1 MFLTLTW
8 GTGPSARTWSPTLPG
23 TAELGRAV
31 AALGVPPPE
40 PCTLK
45 AALQLVEPLL
55 MVAAEAAGAGAPELL
70 VVIGAVTLTK
80 NLLASGARTAIRVP
94 ARPADPAPTPAKTTR
109 ALTAVA

>member
-1 MFLTLTW
+1 M
-8 GTGPSARTWSPTLPG
+8 
-23 TAELGRAV
+23 

-45 AALQLVEPLL
+45 AALQLAEPLL

>member
-40 PCTLK
+40 PSTLK
-45 AALQLVEPLL
+45 AALQLAEPFL

-70 VVIGAVTLTK
+70 VVAGAVT
-80 NLLASGARTAIRVP
+80 
-94 ARPADPAPTPAKTTR
+94 
-109 ALTAVA
+109 

>member
-1 MFLTLTW
+1 MCLTLTW
-8 GTGPSARTWSPTLPG
+8 GTGPSARA
-23 TAELGRAV
+23 AELGRAV

-45 AALQLVEPLL
+45 AALQLAEPLL

-94 ARPADPAPTPAKTTR
+94 ARPADPAPTPGQNHR